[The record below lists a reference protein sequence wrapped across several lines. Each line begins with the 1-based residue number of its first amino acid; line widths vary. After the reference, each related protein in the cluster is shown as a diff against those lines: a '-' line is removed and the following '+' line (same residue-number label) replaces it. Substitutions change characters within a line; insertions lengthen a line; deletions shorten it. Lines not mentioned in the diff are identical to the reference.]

1 MDKNISLVEV
11 GPRDGLQNTSQILT
25 FGQHLKLIR
34 ALFSSGLSEIEGG
47 SFVKPDRVPSMAHTK
62 DIATY
67 FKGENTS
74 LWYLVPNQK
83 GLRQALEQGVQKIAL
98 FTAASKTFNEKN
110 IGMTLN
116 ESLKVIR
123 SCFADLKT
131 EGYSFLPHWAD
142 SSFDEKKVKIRL
154 YISTVISCPYQGPMD
169 PSATLSI
176 LEKLE
181 DLPIAQYSL
190 GDTLGV
196 GTPKS
201 WQSLLSLLP
210 QTYLNLNRIAMHCH
224 DTYGCALASIAEG
237 LNYGITTFDSSI
249 GGLGGCPYAPGATGN
264 LATEDLVYFLN
275 KEGFETGVNL
285 EKLLTI
291 FGGETTGTL
300 CNVSKVFK
308 ALAKKKSP

>member
-1 MDKNISLVEV
+1 MNKNILIVEV
-11 GPRDGLQNTSQILT
+11 GPRDGLQNVSHTLT
-25 FGQHLKLIR
+25 FGQHVKLIK
-34 ALFSSGLSEIEGG
+34 ALASSGLHEIEGG
-47 SFVKPDRVPSMAHTK
+47 SFVRPDKLPSMAHTK

-67 FKGENTS
+67 FKGSDLS

-83 GLRQALEQGVQKIAL
+83 GLKLALEQGVQKIAF

-110 IGMTLN
+110 IGMNLN
-116 ESLKVIR
+116 ESLQIIR
-123 SCFADLKT
+123 SCFDDLKQQ
-131 EGYSFLPHWAD
+131 GYSFLPHWTD
-142 SSFDEKKVKIRL
+142 LTNDEKKVKIRL
-154 YISTVISCPYQGPMD
+154 YISTVIACPYQGPLD
-169 PSATLSI
+169 PSVTLDI
-176 LEKLE
+176 LEKLK

-196 GTPKS
+196 GTPKT
-201 WQSLLSLLP
+201 WKSLLSLLP

-275 KEGFETGVNL
+275 KEGFETGVDL
-285 EKLLTI
+285 EKLLTV
-291 FGGETTGTL
+291 FGTETTGTL
-300 CNVSKVFK
+300 CNVSKVYQAF
-308 ALAKKKSP
+308 S